1 MSQSFCRDDVVN
13 EYAQTLIRVKAKQVV
28 RQPGFSRS
36 DQEDIEQDLLVHLLS
51 QAEHFDPER
60 GSINT
65 FVARVVDTGVAML
78 VRDRNRLKRRP
89 EEGIAVE
96 SLEAKVEQPSGAPA
110 PLWATVSHE
119 DLQRRTGTKKLSDVE
134 LYELAEGVAQVTE
147 TMPPE
152 LQQVCRSLL
161 TRNRTE
167 TERALKLTRR
177 RFDALVAQIR
187 QHCAEAGLAKS

>member
-13 EYAQTLIRVKAKQVV
+13 KYAQTLIRVKAKQVV

-96 SLEAKVEQPSGAPA
+96 SLEKKVDQAGGAPA
-110 PLWATVSHE
+110 PLWALVSSD
-119 DLQRRTGTKKLSDVE
+119 DLQRRTGTRKLTDTE
-134 LYELAEGVAQVTE
+134 LYDLAEGVAHVTE

-152 LQQVCRSLL
+152 LQQVCQSLL